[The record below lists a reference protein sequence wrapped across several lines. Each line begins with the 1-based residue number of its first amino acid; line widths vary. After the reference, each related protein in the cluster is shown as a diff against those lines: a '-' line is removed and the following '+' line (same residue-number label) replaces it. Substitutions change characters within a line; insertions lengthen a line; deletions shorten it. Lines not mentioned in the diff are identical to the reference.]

1 MNEGIFEKCLCTRKQ
16 DWVYKHHIVGG
27 KFSILNKTEKDAFS
41 YLEVWG
47 EFSRNRMVH
56 WKCFSYYFKSE
67 LCHHNVYHLERP
79 LGGSK
84 GYTLNN
90 NLVVDM
96 PCTRE
101 WNADPNIAFGHSMQ
115 GGSGLCLPRW
125 EGRHGDTP
133 WEASVQW
140 PVLDPTFLGA

>member
-1 MNEGIFEKCLCTRKQ
+1 MKAFLKNASVQENRIV
-16 DWVYKHHIVGG
+16 VYKHHIVGG

-67 LCHHNVYHLERP
+67 ICHHNVYHLEQP

-101 WNADPNIAFGHSMQ
+101 
-115 GGSGLCLPRW
+115 
-125 EGRHGDTP
+125 
-133 WEASVQW
+133 
-140 PVLDPTFLGA
+140 